1 MKKKFFIIFL
11 LMIFFC
17 GCQSRNEV
25 IKKADGKSKTYQMF
39 KAFNVNS
46 YYVSFWDR
54 NSSINDDTKII
65 LARLDDKYYY
75 EIDGTVKQKIIQK
88 DGFKYTVDVNANS
101 YFKKESIIEDYSLG
115 ILPNDINKLKNMG
128 YVKGEEKIFDNSYEF
143 EKYDFDG
150 REVTYFYKNSKLIY
164 IKYKNFLREGILK
177 FNFIKTK
184 FDEKIFDIDNK
195 YEELT
200 Y

>member
-1 MKKKFFIIFL
+1 
-11 LMIFFC
+11 
-17 GCQSRNEV
+17 
-25 IKKADGKSKTYQMF
+25 
-39 KAFNVNS
+39 
-46 YYVSFWDR
+46 
-54 NSSINDDTKII
+54 
-65 LARLDDKYYY
+65 
-75 EIDGTVKQKIIQK
+75 
-88 DGFKYTVDVNANS
+88 
-101 YFKKESIIEDYSLG
+101 
-115 ILPNDINKLKNMG
+115 MG